1 MPTPPKNRYRSER
14 HGRTRKPTPK
24 AAAAAEDT
32 AKSKKG
38 AKVSDKPTLNI
49 SKVNDDEN
57 DIPCNLC
64 ASMDTKDHNNPIRC
78 DSCEKWYHIECTDLN
93 IEAFNFLEK
102 SVSLHPGIKWFCC
115 KCIEGAEVSSTRLDD
130 HATRQDAK
138 IDKLGSMFEDMQK
151 RMDTILS
158 KLGDEKK
165 IEVDTQIGVHVSEIL
180 TNHREID
187 EKKCNLMVFNFPE
200 GNKEIDKLKE
210 MLAYVNK
217 DVDTSYLN
225 QTNCTRLGK
234 RSTDPDPEPRPLKVV
249 FQDAEAK
256 WKFIK
261 CASRLSGS
269 ESFKKV
275 GLSLDKTTKERQDDM
290 ALREL
295 LKAEKVKRP
304 DDDLVIFR
312 RCIEKRA
319 DIDSIKR
326 REKQPSGIGISTTAG
341 GVPIAPAH

>member
-57 DIPCNLC
+57 DLPCNLC
-64 ASMDTKDHNNPIRC
+64 ASMVTKDHNNPIRC

-138 IDKLGSMFEDMQK
+138 IYKLGSMFEDIQK
-151 RMDTILS
+151 RMDTIM
-158 KLGDEKK
+158 DRD
-165 IEVDTQIGVHVSEIL
+165 I
-180 TNHREID
+180 
-187 EKKCNLMVFNFPE
+187 
-200 GNKEIDKLKE
+200 
-210 MLAYVNK
+210 
-217 DVDTSYLN
+217 TS
-225 QTNCTRLGK
+225 
-234 RSTDPDPEPRPLKVV
+234 
-249 FQDAEAK
+249 
-256 WKFIK
+256 I
-261 CASRLSGS
+261 
-269 ESFKKV
+269 
-275 GLSLDKTTKERQDDM
+275 
-290 ALREL
+290 
-295 LKAEKVKRP
+295 
-304 DDDLVIFR
+304 
-312 RCIEKRA
+312 
-319 DIDSIKR
+319 
-326 REKQPSGIGISTTAG
+326 
-341 GVPIAPAH
+341 